1 MISVE
6 LFIDVLEFKSYHTFS
21 YNQKAMYA
29 SKRGSFN
36 LLRCSEKGLEQQ
48 DIL

>member
-6 LFIDVLEFKSYHTFS
+6 HVIDVLEFKSHHTFS

-29 SKRGSFN
+29 SIRV
-36 LLRCSEKGLEQQ
+36 LRCSEKGLEQQ